1 LIQLLFI
8 FLFALLAWFWYD
20 SMQAREQAIS
30 LGKRQCLSDGL
41 QLLDE
46 TVSLSSLRLRR
57 TSDGQVAFRRVYEF
71 EFSDNGDNRR
81 MGSVTMLGRHAESI
95 HLEPYLM
102 Q

>member
-1 LIQLLFI
+1 MIQLFFI
-8 FLFALLAWFWYD
+8 FVIALLIWFWFD
-20 SMQAREQAIS
+20 TMQAREQAIAI
-30 LGKRQCLSDGL
+30 GKRHCQNDGL

-46 TVSLSSLRLRR
+46 TVSLSSMKVRR
-57 TSDGQVAFRRVYEF
+57 NSDGQVAFRRVYEF

-81 MGSVTMLGRHAESI
+81 VGSVTLLGRHAESV

>member
-1 LIQLLFI
+1 MIQILFI

-20 SMQAREQAIS
+20 SMQAREQAIF
-30 LGKRQCLSDGL
+30 LGKRQCQHDGL

-46 TVSLSSLRLRR
+46 TVSLSSLKLRR
-57 TSDGQVAFRRVYEF
+57 NSDGQVAFRRVYQF

-81 MGSVTMLGRHAESI
+81 SGSVTLLGHHAESI
-95 HLEPYLM
+95 YLEPYLM

>member
-1 LIQLLFI
+1 MLQLLFI

-20 SMQAREQAIS
+20 SMQAREQAIA
-30 LGKRQCLSDGL
+30 LGKRQCQNDGL

-57 TSDGQVAFRRVYEF
+57 NSDGQVAFRRVYEF

-81 MGSVTMLGRHAESI
+81 TGNVTMLGRHAESI
-95 HLEPYLM
+95 YLEPYLM

>member
-1 LIQLLFI
+1 MTQLFFI

-20 SMQAREQAIS
+20 TMQAREQAVVI
-30 LGKRQCLSDGL
+30 GKWHCQQGGL

-46 TVSLSSLRLRR
+46 TVALASLKLRR
-57 TSDGQVAFRRVYEF
+57 NRDGQVAIRRVYEF

-81 MGSVTMLGRHAESI
+81 IGSITLLGHVAESI
-95 HLEPYLM
+95 QLEPYLM